1 MFTFYSL
8 FPVEYLSKHCHYEQ
22 LYHTSV
28 FLRTASVPKIIHGIN
43 NIVVNR
49 GKSFNLTCEFS
60 GQPRM
65 EVTWQKNGNPLST
78 TDTVSISNMDS
89 NTIYKTS
96 LNFKT
101 INMGENG
108 NTYSCTANYPGVNVR
123 AISTALIKVDGMST
137 LKFILQFSVVCILL
151 I

>member
-1 MFTFYSL
+1 M
-8 FPVEYLSKHCHYEQ
+8 
-22 LYHTSV
+22 
-28 FLRTASVPKIIHGIN
+28 
-43 NIVVNR
+43 VVNR

-78 TDTVSISNMDS
+78 TDTISISNMDS
-89 NTIYKTS
+89 NKIYKTS

-123 AISTALIKVDGMST
+123 AASTALIKVDGMCGIRNSNSENF
-137 LKFILQFSVVCILL
+137 LLFSSSFFEASFRD
-151 I
+151 